1 MFGIGHYISNKRY
14 TQYAMVPLAWGSS
27 PFARAP
33 ALKRLISTLIKVFN
47 PEITSFLNINK
58 HNHKSRVFFLSVF

>member
-33 ALKRLISTLIKVFN
+33 ALKRLISTLIKVFLIL
-47 PEITSFLNINK
+47 ITSFLNKAVLINIIIK
-58 HNHKSRVFFLSVF
+58 AAYFF

>member
-27 PFARAP
+27 PFARARAG
-33 ALKRLISTLIKVFN
+33 ALKRLISQRYPLIKLI
-47 PEITSFLNINK
+47 PK
-58 HNHKSRVFFLSVF
+58 HIFERDTLF

>member
-33 ALKRLISTLIKVFN
+33 ALKRLISTLIKKFL
-47 PEITSFLNINK
+47 ITSFLNINK
-58 HNHKSRVFFLSVF
+58 HKVIIKAAFFF